1 MTDNDLW
8 SRAEP
13 DSPCIRVCVL
23 HPAEGICVGCYRT
36 RDEIAAWP
44 NMTPANRHALMTAL
58 PARASRITRRRGG
71 RAARLEKP

>member
-1 MTDNDLW
+1 MTDDHLW
-8 SRAEP
+8 SRTEP

-44 NMTPANRHALMTAL
+44 NMTLEDRRTVTAAL
-58 PARASRITRRRGG
+58 PARASRVSRRRGG